1 MDYKKLIIES
11 VVKELCE
18 RAGKVAAEA
27 VACEILGDK
36 QDADKHKAIA
46 EKLEYAAKIYA
57 ESGKAGGDAKDA
69 AAPMTWGGG
78 AKFGA
83 SKSAGSFVSASNTAP
98 IDNANDGG
106 FATAQKYEYTLA
118 DICEALRDQLPV
130 EDKRLEAQAVCL
142 EALACINDKRCADA
156 AEVLRRFAWMGGKA
170 SATAGVVADLLQQLA

>member
-27 VACEILGDK
+27 VACEIFGDK
-36 QDADKHKAIA
+36 QDADKHRAIA

-83 SKSAGSFVSASNTAP
+83 SKPAAAPTGGASNTTSIGDA
-98 IDNANDGG
+98 I
-106 FATAQKYEYTLA
+106 EYTLA
-118 DICEALRDQLPV
+118 DICEALRDQLPI
-130 EDKRLEAQAVCL
+130 EDKRPEAQAVCL
-142 EALACINDKRCADA
+142 SALACINDKRCADA

-170 SATAGVVADLLQQLA
+170 SATAGVVADLLQKLA